1 MTTIN
6 TTNAAS
12 TANTAGTTSS
22 TASAS
27 GSYSGSGN
35 SSGSVGASLGSS
47 LSQADFLQLLTAQLQ
62 AQDPT
67 NPMDNTQFV
76 SQLAQ
81 FSQLASTQNLN
92 TTVNTLSSQVTS
104 AMQTSQV
111 LGSVSLVGRNVMVPS
126 DSLSYAG
133 STMSGAVGVT
143 NASSDV
149 ELVVKDSSG
158 KEVRTIDLGAQQ
170 PGLANFSWDGKDD
183 NGNQLP
189 TGTYSITAA
198 DQGGN
203 ALSTY
208 ASGSVTGV
216 GYGGTSVGTYVQVS
230 GVGGV
235 PLSSIAQIN

>member
-6 TTNAAS
+6 TNLS
-12 TANTAGTTSS
+12 SSPTTSGYG
-22 TASAS
+22 AS
-27 GSYSGSGN
+27 GTSGASSGTSSLGNTLGN
-35 SSGSVGASLGSS
+35 SM
-47 LSQADFLQLLTAQLQ
+47 SQADFLQLLTAQLQ

-81 FSQLASTQNLN
+81 FSQLAATQNLDS
-92 TTVNTLSSQVTS
+92 TVNSLSSQVGS

-111 LGSVSLVGRNVMVPS
+111 LGSTSLVGRNVLVPS
-126 DSLSYAG
+126 ENLNYAG
-133 STMSGAVGVT
+133 SAVGGAVGVT

-149 ELVVKDSSG
+149 QVVIKDSSG

-170 PGLANFSWDGKDD
+170 AGLANFSWDGKDD
-183 NGNQLP
+183 SGNTLP
-189 TGTYSITAA
+189 VGSYSITAA
-198 DQGGN
+198 DQGGK

-208 ASGSVTGV
+208 ASGSVSGV
-216 GYGGTSVGTYVQVS
+216 GYGGSSVGTYVQVN

>member
-6 TTNAAS
+6 TTAANAAS
-12 TANTAGTTSS
+12 STAAGSSSSSSTSS
-22 TASAS
+22 AVSNA
-27 GSYSGSGN
+27 
-35 SSGSVGASLGSS
+35 LGSS

-81 FSQLASTQNLN
+81 FSQLASTQSLN
-92 TTVNTLSSQVTS
+92 STVNGLSSQVSS

-111 LGSVSLVGRNVMVPS
+111 LGSVDLVGRNVLVPS
-126 DSLSYAG
+126 DNLSYAG
-133 STMSGAVGVT
+133 SAVSGAVGVS
-143 NASSDV
+143 NASNDV
-149 ELVVKDSSG
+149 QLVIKDGSG

-183 NGNQLP
+183 AGNAVP
-189 TGTYSITAA
+189 AGSYTIAAA

-208 ASGSVTGV
+208 ASGSVSGV
-216 GYGGTSVGTYVQVS
+216 GYGGSSVGTYVQVN